1 MCCDLG
7 LLSPTRY
14 RKVVSNVCEGGV
26 DLRRGPGPL
35 QCPLMPPRG
44 LRVSILG
51 EAVAVQ
57 PGEDVLFVVQQERV
71 SGPW

>member
-1 MCCDLG
+1 M
-7 LLSPTRY
+7 
-14 RKVVSNVCEGGV
+14 VSNVCEGGV